1 MAGHHEEAC
10 RRFAAREI
18 DRFAGLPVHEREA
31 GPGLDDAIAWIDC
44 AIEAEHDA
52 GDHTIVVARILA
64 IEAADD
70 GVPLVFFRGRYGSF
84 TLPA

>member
-1 MAGHHEEAC
+1 
-10 RRFAAREI
+10 
-18 DRFAGLPVHEREA
+18 
-31 GPGLDDAIAWIDC
+31 
-44 AIEAEHDA
+44 
-52 GDHTIVVARILA
+52 VVARILA